1 MKTKTLTIRIL
12 TPEGTLHEGAA
23 TAVFLPGSVSPFEV
37 LPGHAPIIS
46 ALSAG
51 DIRVVKGEDVH
62 PVLDDDARQGDGDFL
77 LIDRGN
83 VPFVG
88 VADMSEEVL

>member
-1 MKTKTLTIRIL
+1 MKTKTLAIRIL

-46 ALSAG
+46 ALGAG
-51 DIRVVKGEDVH
+51 EIRVVDGEERRF
-62 PVLDDDARQGDGDFL
+62 A
-77 LIDRGN
+77 IRG
-83 VPFVG
+83 G
-88 VADMSEEVL
+88 VVRVRDNEIEACVETV

>member
-1 MKTKTLTIRIL
+1 MDKSLTIRIL

-51 DIRVVKGEDVH
+51 DIRVVSGEQEQH
-62 PVLDDDARQGDGDFL
+62 FPV
-77 LIDRGN
+77 RG
-83 VPFVG
+83 G
-88 VADMSEEVL
+88 VARVRNNEITVCAEL

>member
-12 TPEGTLHEGAA
+12 TPEGTLHEGTAS
-23 TAVFLPGSVSPFEV
+23 AVFLPGSVSPFEV

-51 DIRVVKGEDVH
+51 EIRVVGGQERRF
-62 PVLDDDARQGDGDFL
+62 A
-77 LIDRGN
+77 IRG
-83 VPFVG
+83 G
-88 VADMSEEVL
+88 VVKVRDNEIEACVETV

>member
-1 MKTKTLTIRIL
+1 MADKTLTIRIL

-23 TAVFLPGSVSPFEV
+23 TAVFLPGSLSPFEV

-51 DIRVVKGEDVH
+51 EIRVVEGGGEQRFAV
-62 PVLDDDARQGDGDFL
+62 
-77 LIDRGN
+77 RG
-83 VPFVG
+83 G
-88 VADMSEEVL
+88 VVKVMDNEITACVETA

>member
-1 MKTKTLTIRIL
+1 MDKPLTIRIL

-51 DIRVVKGEDVH
+51 EIRVV
-62 PVLDDDARQGDGDFL
+62 DGQERRFA
-77 LIDRGN
+77 IRG
-83 VPFVG
+83 G
-88 VADMSEEVL
+88 VVKVRNNEITVCAETV